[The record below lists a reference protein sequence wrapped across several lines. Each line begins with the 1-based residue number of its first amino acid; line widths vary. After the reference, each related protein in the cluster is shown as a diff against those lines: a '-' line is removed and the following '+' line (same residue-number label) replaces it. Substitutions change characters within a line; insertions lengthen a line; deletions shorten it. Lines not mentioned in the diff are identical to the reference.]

1 MQTSRLDGLFRAAI
15 NRENFDRKVSSELSP
30 GSFRSDREVRS
41 IGHVAALIG
50 DSVGMFMTDKE
61 LSQATS
67 LLHHAA
73 RQARG

>member
-15 NRENFDRKVSSELSP
+15 NRQSFDREVSSQVSP

-41 IGHVAALIG
+41 IGSVAHLIG
-50 DSVGMFMTDKE
+50 DSVGMFMTDTE
-61 LSQATS
+61 LSQAKS
-67 LLHHAA
+67 LLIHAA